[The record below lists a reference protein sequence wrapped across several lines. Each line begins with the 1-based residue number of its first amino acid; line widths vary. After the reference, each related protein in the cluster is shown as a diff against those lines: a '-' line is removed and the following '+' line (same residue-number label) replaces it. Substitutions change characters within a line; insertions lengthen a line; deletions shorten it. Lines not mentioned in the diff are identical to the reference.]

1 MKKAIQLYD
10 QATVLDADARR
21 VVQFG
26 FAAISSEL
34 VDLSQ
39 SSEVAMQVASDTVE
53 DKVKRDFVARQSM
66 EREKRLGENYARME
80 KGDNS
85 FLDEPYEKPAD
96 FIPVEFLMVQ
106 VTGANQFWI
115 LFKAAF
121 RVLFSG
127 KASFIF
133 KKPLK
138 INQLNKE

>member
-39 SSEVAMQVASDTVE
+39 SSEAAMQVASDTVE

-66 EREKRLGENYARME
+66 EREKRLGRE
-80 KGDNS
+80 
-85 FLDEPYEKPAD
+85 LC
-96 FIPVEFLMVQ
+96 
-106 VTGANQFWI
+106 
-115 LFKAAF
+115 
-121 RVLFSG
+121 
-127 KASFIF
+127 
-133 KKPLK
+133 
-138 INQLNKE
+138 